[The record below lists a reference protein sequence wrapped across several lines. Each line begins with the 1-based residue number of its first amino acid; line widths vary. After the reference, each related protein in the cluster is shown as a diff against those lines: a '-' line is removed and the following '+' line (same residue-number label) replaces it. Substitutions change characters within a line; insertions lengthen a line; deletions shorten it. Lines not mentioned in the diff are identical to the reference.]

1 MKAKVMCATSTHGS
15 LKSLLST
22 SLVCF
27 PHEPAK
33 EKGPQGPITTSF
45 STTVLLLLAVS
56 CSSSVCTR
64 WQSMKLEDLCS
75 PHAPPLPPSTPDSA
89 LHEISAHLP
98 LPLRSRHTEE
108 FHLFRLNLYQGVSQ
122 NQIIN

>member
-1 MKAKVMCATSTHGS
+1 MKAEVMCATSRHGS

-33 EKGPQGPITTSF
+33 EKGPQGLVTTSF
-45 STTVLLLLAVS
+45 STTASLLLAAS

-64 WQSMKLEDLCS
+64 CQSMKLDDLCS
-75 PHAPPLPPSTPDSA
+75 PHRPPLPPSTPDSA
-89 LHEISAHLP
+89 LHETTAHFSLP
-98 LPLRSRHTEE
+98 LCSRHTEE

>member
-1 MKAKVMCATSTHGS
+1 MKAKVMCATSTGGA

-22 SLVCF
+22 SLACF
-27 PHEPAK
+27 PQEPAK
-33 EKGPQGPITTSF
+33 EEGPQGPITASFHCSITSACGK
-45 STTVLLLLAVS
+45 LQW
-56 CSSSVCTR
+56 SVCTR
-64 WQSMKLEDLCS
+64 WQRSKLEDLCS

-89 LHEISAHLP
+89 LHEMSAHLP

-108 FHLFRLNLYQGVSQ
+108 FRLFRLNLYQGVSQ